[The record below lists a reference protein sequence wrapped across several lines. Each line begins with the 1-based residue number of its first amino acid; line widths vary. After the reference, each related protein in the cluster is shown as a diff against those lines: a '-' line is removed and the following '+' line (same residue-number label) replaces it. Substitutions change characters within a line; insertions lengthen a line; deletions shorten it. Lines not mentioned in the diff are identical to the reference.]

1 MPGLS
6 AGDGILGHESIHDIT
21 GSSGAEAK
29 LLDDG
34 DDTVVEAGASE
45 GLAYRSRRARIAVFV

>member
-6 AGDGILGHESIHDIT
+6 AGDGILGHKSIHVT

-45 GLAYRSRRARIAVFV
+45 GFAYRSRRARIAVLV